1 MTAARVLLVGM
12 MGAGKTTTGRL
23 VASRLGWAYRD
34 SDADVEAATGLSVP
48 ELFARDGEVAFR
60 SAEATVLATACGD
73 GAPSVVSVAGGAV
86 LSAEN
91 RRLIA
96 ASGTVVWLRAR
107 PETLAARVGSGTGR
121 PLLGAD
127 PAEAVAR
134 LNAERAP
141 FYAEVA
147 DVVIDVDELAAA
159 EVAERV
165 LEAVAEEAA
174 VTGRAPEAE

>member
-1 MTAARVLLVGM
+1 MRAAARVLLVGM
-12 MGAGKTTTGRL
+12 MGAGKTTTGNL

-48 ELFARDGEVAFR
+48 ELFTRDGEAAFR
-60 SAEATVLATACGD
+60 QAEATVLAAACSED
-73 GAPSVVSVAGGAV
+73 APSVVSVAGGAV
-86 LSAEN
+86 LSAQN

-107 PETLAARVGSGTGR
+107 PDTLAARVGKGTGR
-121 PLLGAD
+121 PLLSDD

-147 DVVIDVDELAAA
+147 DLVIDVDDLGAA
-159 EVAERV
+159 EVARRV
-165 LEAVAEEAA
+165 VDAVVQAQVEGAE
-174 VTGRAPEAE
+174 